1 MPDPFLTMPRS
12 RADVGPTERCPV
24 RTPNRRGRV
33 HDVDRDVMV
42 AVTGEID
49 PTTAALFRTAL
60 EEAGTRAPRVVVDLS
75 GVTFIDSTGI
85 SALIH
90 AHQSVRPPG
99 TLVLRS
105 PSPTARRLLDLT
117 GLDQIMSIEGDPDRD
132 RCSTP
137 PVEVRSDVV
146 FDIGNQGRGRI
157 IDVKVRPAVTAA
169 NWPTAGGTPS
179 EADRGPTTE

>member
-1 MPDPFLTMPRS
+1 
-12 RADVGPTERCPV
+12 
-24 RTPNRRGRV
+24 
-33 HDVDRDVMV
+33 MV